1 MTYLIT
7 QTLNGLFSAALLFLI
22 ASGLTLAFG
31 VMRIV
36 NIAHGSFYMLGVYVA
51 YTVILRTQSLLL
63 GAVVAML
70 VVGAVGFVMQRFFL
84 RRFGSDPLAQMMMTM
99 GFALLFRDAALMI
112 WGGDPFT
119 LPYPAPLRGS
129 VEAGDVVFPLYR
141 LFVILVAA
149 LVGVALWAVN
159 EKTLIGARLRA
170 TVDDPEMASA
180 TGINVALLSGLVF
193 AAGAGLAAF
202 GGVMGGPILGGYAGI
217 DFDLLPL
224 AFVVVIIGGMG
235 SLKGA
240 LVGSIVVGM
249 IDNFGKALVP
259 ELSYF
264 TLFAPM
270 VIVLALKPTGL
281 VWPRVSCCVASLGG
295 AGAGRRRRSCSPP
308 TGSAC

>member
-1 MTYLIT
+1 VDYVLV

-51 YTVILRTQSLLL
+51 YTVTSQTHSLVL
-63 GAVVAML
+63 GVAFAVGVVA
-70 VVGAVGFVMQRFFL
+70 AVGYLMQRFFL
-84 RRFGSDPLAQMMMTM
+84 RRFASQPLAQMMMTM
-99 GFALLFRDAALMI
+99 GFALFFRDAALMI

-119 LPYPAPLRGS
+119 LATPAVLNGS
-129 VEAGDVVFPLYR
+129 MSAAGIVFPWYR
-141 LFVILVAA
+141 LFVIAVAA
-149 LVGVALWAVN
+149 LVGVGLWVLS
-159 EKTLIGARLRA
+159 ERTLIGARVRA
-170 TVDDPEMASA
+170 TVDDPEMAAA
-180 TGINVALLSGLVF
+180 TGINVSRLSGGVF
-193 AAGAGLAAF
+193 AAGAALAAF
-202 GGVMGGPILGGYAGI
+202 GGVMGGPILGGYAGM

-240 LVGSIVVGM
+240 LVGAIVVGM
-249 IDNFGKALVP
+249 IDNYGKALVP

-270 VIVLALKPTGL
+270 ILVLALKPTGL
-281 VWPRVSCCVASLGG
+281 Y
-295 AGAGRRRRSCSPP
+295 GR
-308 TGSAC
+308 T

>member
-1 MTYLIT
+1 
-7 QTLNGLFSAALLFLI
+7 
-22 ASGLTLAFG
+22 
-31 VMRIV
+31 
-36 NIAHGSFYMLGVYVA
+36 
-51 YTVILRTQSLLL
+51 
-63 GAVVAML
+63 
-70 VVGAVGFVMQRFFL
+70 
-84 RRFGSDPLAQMMMTM
+84 
-99 GFALLFRDAALMI
+99 MI

-119 LPYPAPLRGS
+119 LPYPSGLQGS
-129 VEAGDVVFPLYR
+129 IATSQVVFPIYR
-141 LFVILVAA
+141 LFVIGVAA
-149 LVGVALWAVN
+149 AVACLLWLVN

-170 TVDDPEMASA
+170 TVDDPEMAGG

-202 GGVMGGPILGGYAGI
+202 GGVMGGPILGGYTGI

-240 LVGSIVVGM
+240 LVGSIIVGL

-270 VIVLALKPTGL
+270 VIVLAIKPTGL
-281 VWPRVSCCVASLGG
+281 Y
-295 AGAGRRRRSCSPP
+295 GRS
-308 TGSAC
+308 

>member
-1 MTYLIT
+1 LVYLIT

-51 YTVILRTQSLLL
+51 YTIVRQTQSLLVAAVA
-63 GAVVAML
+63 AVV
-70 VVGAVGFVMQRFFL
+70 VVGAVGFAMERLFL
-84 RRFGSDPLAQMMMTM
+84 RRFAGKPLPQMMMTM
-99 GFALLFRDAALMI
+99 GFALLFRDAAFMV

-119 LPYPAPLRGS
+119 LAYPSPLRGS
-129 VEAGDVVFPLYR
+129 IEADEVVFPVYR
-141 LFVILVAA
+141 LFVIVVAA
-149 LVGVALWAVN
+149 LVGVALWAIN
-159 EKTLIGARLRA
+159 ERTLIGARLRA
-170 TVDDPEMASA
+170 TVDDPEMAAA

-202 GGVMGGPILGGYAGI
+202 GGVMGGPILGGYAGV

-240 LVGSIVVGM
+240 LVGSIAVGM

-270 VIVLALKPTGL
+270 VLVLALKPTGL
-281 VWPRVSCCVASLGG
+281 Y
-295 AGAGRRRRSCSPP
+295 GR
-308 TGSAC
+308 A

>member
-1 MTYLIT
+1 MTYLIV
-7 QTLNGLFSAALLFLI
+7 QSLNGLFSAALLFLI

-31 VMRIV
+31 VMKIV

-51 YTVILRTQSLLL
+51 YTVVFRTGSLWI
-63 GAVVAML
+63 GAAAAVV
-70 VVGAVGFVMQRFFL
+70 VVGTLGLLMQRLFL
-84 RRFGSDPLAQMMMTM
+84 RRFGTDPLPQMMMTM
-99 GFALLFRDAALMI
+99 GFALLFRDGALLI

-119 LPYPAPLRGS
+119 LQYPAWLRGS
-129 VEAGDVVFPLYR
+129 LEAGEVVFPSYR
-141 LFVILVAA
+141 LFVIAVAA
-149 LVGVALWAVN
+149 LVALGLWAVS
-159 EKTLIGARLRA
+159 EKTLVGARLRA
-170 TVDDPEMASA
+170 TVDDPEMAAAS
-180 TGINVALLSGLVF
+180 GIHVARLSGLVF

-202 GGVMGGPILGGYAGI
+202 GGVMGGPILGGYPGI

-224 AFVVVIIGGMG
+224 AFVVVIVGGMG

-270 VIVLALKPTGL
+270 VLVLAFRPTGL
-281 VWPRVSCCVASLGG
+281 Y
-295 AGAGRRRRSCSPP
+295 GR
-308 TGSAC
+308 G

>member
-1 MTYLIT
+1 MIYLIT

-22 ASGLTLAFG
+22 AGGLTLVFG

-51 YTVILRTQSLLL
+51 STIIARTHSLLL
-63 GAVVAML
+63 GALAAVV
-70 VVGAVGFVMQRFFL
+70 VVGAAGFGVERAFL
-84 RRFGSDPLAQMMMTM
+84 RRFASEPLAQMMMTM
-99 GFALLFRDAALMI
+99 GFALLFRDLAFVI
-112 WGGDPFT
+112 WGGDPFA
-119 LPYPAPLRGS
+119 LPYPPLLRGS
-129 VEAGDVVFPLYR
+129 VEVGEIVFPTYR

-149 LVGVALWAVN
+149 IVGLGLWLLN

-170 TVDDPEMASA
+170 AVDDPEMAA
-180 TGINVALLSGLVF
+180 GTGTNVALQSGLVF

-202 GGVMGGPILGGYAGI
+202 GGVMGGPILGGYPGM

-240 LVGSIVVGM
+240 FIGSVVVGL

-270 VIVLALKPTGL
+270 VIVLAFKPTGL
-281 VWPRVSCCVASLGG
+281 Y
-295 AGAGRRRRSCSPP
+295 GR
-308 TGSAC
+308 A

>member
-7 QTLNGLFSAALLFLI
+7 QTLNGLFSGALLFLI
-22 ASGLTLAFG
+22 ASGLTLTFG

-51 YTVILRTQSLLL
+51 YSVILRTGSLLL
-63 GAVVAML
+63 GALAAIVL
-70 VVGAVGFVMQRFFL
+70 VGLLGFVMQRFFL
-84 RRFGSDPLAQMMMTM
+84 RRFGSDPLPQMMMTM
-99 GFALLFRDAALMI
+99 GFALLFRDGALMI

-119 LPYPAPLRGS
+119 LQYPPGLSGS
-129 VEAGDVVFPLYR
+129 MEAGDVVFPLYR
-141 LFVILVAA
+141 LFVIFVAG
-149 LVGVALWAVN
+149 LVGVVLWLVN
-159 EKTLIGARLRA
+159 EKTLVGARLRA

-180 TGINVALLSGLVF
+180 TGINVAVLSSAVF
-193 AAGAGLAAF
+193 AAGAALAAF

-224 AFVVVIIGGMG
+224 AFVVVIVGGMG

-240 LVGSIVVGM
+240 VVGSIVVGM

-270 VIVLALKPTGL
+270 VLVLAIRPTGL
-281 VWPRVSCCVASLGG
+281 Y
-295 AGAGRRRRSCSPP
+295 GR
-308 TGSAC
+308 A

>member
-1 MTYLIT
+1 MTYLVT

-22 ASGLTLAFG
+22 ASGLTLVFG

-36 NIAHGSFYMLGVYVA
+36 NIAHGSFYMLGAYVA
-51 YTVILRTQSLLL
+51 STVVARSRSLVL
-63 GAVVAML
+63 GALAAIGL
-70 VVGAVGFVMQRFFL
+70 AAALGFAVEVLFL
-84 RRFGSDPLAQMMMTM
+84 RRFASRPLAQMMLTM
-99 GFALLFRDAALMI
+99 GFALVFRDAAFLV

-119 LPYPAPLRGS
+119 LPYPPGLGGS
-129 VEAGDVVFPLYR
+129 VAAADIVFPTYR
-141 LFVILVAA
+141 LLVIGVAA
-149 LVGVALWAVN
+149 VVGVLLWILN
-159 EKTLIGARLRA
+159 EQTLIGARLRA
-170 TVDDPEMASA
+170 AVDDPEMADG

-202 GGVMGGPILGGYAGI
+202 GGVMGGPILGGYPGI

-240 LVGSIVVGM
+240 LVGSVVVGLV
-249 IDNFGKALVP
+249 DNFGKALVP

-270 VIVLALKPTGL
+270 VIVLAIKPTGL
-281 VWPRVSCCVASLGG
+281 YGKG
-295 AGAGRRRRSCSPP
+295 
-308 TGSAC
+308 

>member
-7 QTLNGLFSAALLFLI
+7 QTLNGLFSAALLFLM
-22 ASGLTLAFG
+22 ASGLTLVFG

-51 YTVILRTQSLLL
+51 SRIITRTGSLFFGTVL
-63 GAVVAML
+63 AVV
-70 VVGAVGFVMQRFFL
+70 VVAAVGFVVQRVFL
-84 RRFGSDPLAQMMMTM
+84 RRFASQPLAQMMMTM
-99 GFALLFRDAALMI
+99 GFALVFRDAAFLI

-119 LPYPAPLRGS
+119 LAYPAALRGS
-129 VEAGDVVFPLYR
+129 IQAGDVVFPAYR

-149 LVGVALWAVN
+149 LVGILLWALN

-170 TVDDPEMASA
+170 AVDDPEMAAA

-202 GGVMGGPILGGYAGI
+202 GGVMGGPIVGGYPGM

-224 AFVVVIIGGMG
+224 AFVVVIVGGMG

-240 LVGSIVVGM
+240 LVGAIVVGL

-270 VIVLALKPTGL
+270 VIVLAIKPTGL
-281 VWPRVSCCVASLGG
+281 Y
-295 AGAGRRRRSCSPP
+295 GR
-308 TGSAC
+308 A

>member
-1 MTYLIT
+1 LTYFIV
-7 QTLNGLFSAALLFLI
+7 QSLNGLFSAALLFLI

-51 YTVILRTQSLLL
+51 YTVATRTSSLLAGTL
-63 GAVVAML
+63 LAVLIVA
-70 VVGAVGFVMQRFFL
+70 AVGYLMQRLFL
-84 RRFGSDPLAQMMMTM
+84 RRFASQPLAQMMMTM
-99 GFALLFRDAALMI
+99 GFALFFRDAALMI

-119 LPYPAPLRGS
+119 LTTPRWLTGS
-129 VEAGDVVFPLYR
+129 LELGAIVFPWYR
-141 LFVILVAA
+141 LFVIAVAG
-149 LVGVALWAVN
+149 LVGVGLWMIN
-159 EKTLIGARLRA
+159 DRTLIGARVRA
-170 TVDDPEMASA
+170 TVDDPEIAAA
-180 TGINVALLSGLVF
+180 TGINVARLSGGVF
-193 AAGAGLAAF
+193 AAGAALAAF
-202 GGVMGGPILGGYAGI
+202 GGVMGGPILGGYAGM

-240 LVGSIVVGM
+240 LIGAIVVGM

-270 VIVLALKPTGL
+270 VLMLALKPTGL
-281 VWPRVSCCVASLGG
+281 Y
-295 AGAGRRRRSCSPP
+295 GR
-308 TGSAC
+308 A

>member
-1 MTYLIT
+1 MTYFIT
-7 QTLNGLFSAALLFLI
+7 QSLNGLFSAALLFLI

-31 VMRIV
+31 VMKIV

-51 YTVILRTQSLLL
+51 YTVILRTGSLLL
-63 GAVVAML
+63 GALAAIV
-70 VVGAVGFVMQRFFL
+70 VVGVIGFVMQRFFL
-84 RRFGSDPLAQMMMTM
+84 RRFGADPLPQMMMTM

-119 LPYPAPLRGS
+119 LPYPASLGGS
-129 VEAGDVVFPLYR
+129 IEAGDVVFPSYR
-141 LFVILVAA
+141 LFVIFVAA
-149 LVGVALWAVN
+149 LVGVALWLVN

-170 TVDDPEMASA
+170 TVDDPEMAAA
-180 TGINVALLSGLVF
+180 TGINVARLSGVVF
-193 AAGAGLAAF
+193 AVGAALAAF
-202 GGVMGGPILGGYAGI
+202 GGVMGGPILGGYAGL

-224 AFVVVIIGGMG
+224 AFVVVIVGGMG

-270 VIVLALKPTGL
+270 ILVLALRPRGL
-281 VWPRVSCCVASLGG
+281 Y
-295 AGAGRRRRSCSPP
+295 GR
-308 TGSAC
+308 A

>member
-1 MTYLIT
+1 MVYLIT

-22 ASGLTLAFG
+22 AGGLTLVFG

-51 YTVILRTQSLLL
+51 FTVVARTQSLLIGSL
-63 GAVVAML
+63 AAML
-70 VVGAVGFVMQRFFL
+70 VVGALGFGMQRLFL
-84 RRFGSDPLAQMMMTM
+84 RRFASQPLPEMMMTM
-99 GFALLFRDAALMI
+99 GFALLFRDGAYMI

-119 LPYPAPLRGS
+119 LAYPPLLRGS
-129 VEAGDVVFPLYR
+129 VDVYDIVFPIYR
-141 LFVILVAA
+141 LFVILIAAGAAA
-149 LVGVALWAVN
+149 LLYLLN
-159 EKTLIGARLRA
+159 EKTLIGAKLRA
-170 TVDDPEMASA
+170 AVDDPEMAA
-180 TGINVALLSGLVF
+180 GTGIPVALLAGLIFGVG
-193 AAGAGLAAF
+193 AALAAF
-202 GGVMGGPILGGYAGI
+202 GGVMGGPILGGYPGM

-240 LVGSIVVGM
+240 VIGSIVVGM

-270 VIVLALKPTGL
+270 VIMLAVKPTGL
-281 VWPRVSCCVASLGG
+281 Y
-295 AGAGRRRRSCSPP
+295 GR
-308 TGSAC
+308 T

>member
-1 MTYLIT
+1 MLVYLVT

-36 NIAHGSFYMLGVYVA
+36 NIAHGSFYMLGIYVA
-51 YTVILRTQSLLL
+51 FTVVRQTQSLFVA
-63 GAVVAML
+63 AVAAML
-70 VVGAVGFVMQRFFL
+70 VVGALGFLMERLFL
-84 RRFGSDPLAQMMMTM
+84 RKFAGKPLPQMMMTM

-119 LPYPAPLRGS
+119 LAYPAALRGS
-129 VEAGDVVFPLYR
+129 METGEVVFPIYR
-141 LFVILVAA
+141 LFVIVVAA
-149 LVGVALWAVN
+149 LVGVALWLLN

-170 TVDDPEMASA
+170 AVDDPEMAGA

-193 AAGAGLAAF
+193 AVGAALAAF
-202 GGVMGGPILGGYAGI
+202 GGVMGGPILGGYPGI

-240 LVGSIVVGM
+240 LIGSIVVGM
-249 IDNFGKALVP
+249 IDNYGKALVP

-270 VIVLALKPTGL
+270 VAMLAIKPTGL
-281 VWPRVSCCVASLGG
+281 Y
-295 AGAGRRRRSCSPP
+295 GR
-308 TGSAC
+308 A

>member
-1 MTYLIT
+1 VTYLIT

-22 ASGLTLAFG
+22 AGGLTLVFG

-36 NIAHGSFYMLGVYVA
+36 NIAHGSFYMLGVYLA
-51 YTVILRTQSLLL
+51 YSIVSRTGSLVL
-63 GAVVAML
+63 GALGAML
-70 VVGAVGFVMQRFFL
+70 AVASVGFAMERLCL
-84 RRFGSDPLAQMMMTM
+84 RRFASRPLAQMMMTM
-99 GFALLFRDAALMI
+99 GFALVFRDAAFMI

-119 LPYPAPLRGS
+119 LRYPAAFGGS
-129 VEAGDVVFPLYR
+129 MEAGDVVFPTYR
-141 LFVILVAA
+141 LFVIVVAA
-149 LVGVALWAVN
+149 AVGVVLWALNDKTLVGA
-159 EKTLIGARLRA
+159 KLRA
-170 TVDDPEMASA
+170 AVDDPEMAA
-180 TGINVALLSGLVF
+180 GTGVNVARLSGLVF

-202 GGVMGGPILGGYAGI
+202 GGVMGGPILGGYPGI
-217 DFDLLPL
+217 DFDLVPL

-270 VIVLALKPTGL
+270 VIVLAIKPTGL
-281 VWPRVSCCVASLGG
+281 Y
-295 AGAGRRRRSCSPP
+295 GR
-308 TGSAC
+308 A

>member
-1 MTYLIT
+1 MIYLIT

-22 ASGLTLAFG
+22 ASGLTLVFG

-51 YTVILRTQSLLL
+51 YTVVSRTQSLLL
-63 GAVVAML
+63 GALAAVLVVA
-70 VVGAVGFVMQRFFL
+70 AVGFAVQRVFL
-84 RRFGSDPLAQMMMTM
+84 RRFVSQPLAQMMMTM
-99 GFALLFRDAALMI
+99 GFALVFRDAAFMI

-119 LPYPAPLRGS
+119 LAYPAALRRS
-129 VEAGDVVFPLYR
+129 VEVGDIVFPSYR

-149 LVGVALWAVN
+149 IVGVLLWALN
-159 EKTLIGARLRA
+159 EKTLIGAKLRA
-170 TVDDPEMASA
+170 AIDDPEMAA
-180 TGINVALLSGLVF
+180 GTGINVALLSGLVF

-202 GGVMGGPILGGYAGI
+202 GGVMSAPIIGGYPGM

-240 LVGSIVVGM
+240 LVGSVVVGL

-281 VWPRVSCCVASLGG
+281 Y
-295 AGAGRRRRSCSPP
+295 GR
-308 TGSAC
+308 A

>member
-22 ASGLTLAFG
+22 ASGLTLIFG

-36 NIAHGSFYMLGVYVA
+36 NIAHGSFYMLGAYVA
-51 YTVILRTQSLLL
+51 YTVIRRSGSLVL
-63 GAVVAML
+63 GALAAVAVVA
-70 VVGAVGFVMQRFFL
+70 VVGLVMQRLFL
-84 RRFGSDPLAQMMMTM
+84 RRFASQPLAQMMMTM
-99 GFALLFRDAALMI
+99 GFALVFRDAALMI

-119 LPYPAPLRGS
+119 LPYPAMLAGS
-129 VEAGDVVFPLYR
+129 VEAGGVVFPRYR
-141 LFVILVAA
+141 LFAILVAA
-149 LVGVALWAVN
+149 LVGVALWIVN
-159 EKTLIGARLRA
+159 DKTLVGSKLRA
-170 TVDDPEMASA
+170 TVDDPEMAAA
-180 TGINVALLSGLVF
+180 TGINVALLSGFVF

-202 GGVMGGPILGGYAGI
+202 GGVIGGPILGGYPGM

-235 SLKGA
+235 SLRGA
-240 LVGSIVVGM
+240 LIGAIAVGM

-270 VIVLALKPTGL
+270 VIVLAIKPTGL
-281 VWPRVSCCVASLGG
+281 Y
-295 AGAGRRRRSCSPP
+295 GR
-308 TGSAC
+308 A